1 MKSLT
6 HFQPVSTFIPPENI
20 RNWRLE
26 MGSDLLSHQIRAQP
40 IFVKMI
46 VILKLF
52 NSNKF
57 LLTSLT
63 DQEWKL
69 GKTIRKTSRI
79 ESIFSSVAHPSFAP
93 QKIMDSGESYE
104 YIRWKFSAQLFLTTP
119 EVAILKIS
127 QKVPEYLF

>member
-52 NSNKF
+52 NSNKIF
-57 LLTSLT
+57 TYIS
-63 DQEWKL
+63 DWSRVK
-69 GKTIRKTSRI
+69 IR
-79 ESIFSSVAHPSFAP
+79 ENY
-93 QKIMDSGESYE
+93 QKNI
-104 YIRWKFSAQLFLTTP
+104 
-119 EVAILKIS
+119 
-127 QKVPEYLF
+127 

>member
-20 RNWRLE
+20 RNWKLE

-63 DQEWKL
+63 DQE
-69 GKTIRKTSRI
+69 
-79 ESIFSSVAHPSFAP
+79 
-93 QKIMDSGESYE
+93 
-104 YIRWKFSAQLFLTTP
+104 
-119 EVAILKIS
+119 
-127 QKVPEYLF
+127 